1 MKKNPKQNGRIN
13 PTFRSPNGTN
23 NRVVWNLP
31 QSFEFQLTVGGV
43 VLAVRSR
50 RDGDLHLLLL
60 LLRRRRCR
68 RRRRAAG
75 FRACGSA
82 SSGGGAAAIWGV
94 PRREGAR
101 RLRPL
106 HAPPD
111 PLVIPN
117 LSLYFSCSI
126 LGFGRIYGGCSGFPC
141 KLFAL
146 GLIGRLPQS
155 RLLFRRLYG
164 RAGLW
169 IWSISIGLNLPL
181 WLPRAT
187 FVPDDV
193 IWVLD

>member
-50 RDGDLHLLLL
+50 RDGDLHLLL

-117 LSLYFSCSI
+117 LSLYFSCSM
-126 LGFGRIYGGCSGFPC
+126 LGFGRICGGYSGFPC

-146 GLIGRLPQS
+146 GQIEQLSQF
-155 RLLFRRLYG
+155 RLLFRCITGRGGFEFGWFGLDWTYPYG
-164 RAGLW
+164 CLEQP
-169 IWSISIGLNLPL
+169 SCL
-181 WLPRAT
+181 WL
-187 FVPDDV
+187 
-193 IWVLD
+193 